1 MTEADRHEQGRA
13 EFATQ
18 FGISESDLERHL
30 TDMVGARMAR
40 EAVRA
45 NADAWTDDEL
55 SLRDRSLAVV
65 ASLVTQSADDG
76 HLRRHLRWAVD
87 HGCSIAELE
96 ALLTLLAVYVGYPR
110 ASAAMA
116 LLREELK
123 EGE

>member
-1 MTEADRHEQGRA
+1 MSDVDRHEQGRA

-18 FGISESDLERHL
+18 FGISESDLEGHL

-55 SLRDRSLAVV
+55 SLRDRSLVVV
-65 ASLVTQSADDG
+65 ASLVTQGAEA

-87 HGCSIAELE
+87 HGCTVAELE
-96 ALLTLLAVYVGYPR
+96 ALVTMLAVYVGYPR

-116 LLREELK
+116 LLRDELK
-123 EGE
+123 ERL